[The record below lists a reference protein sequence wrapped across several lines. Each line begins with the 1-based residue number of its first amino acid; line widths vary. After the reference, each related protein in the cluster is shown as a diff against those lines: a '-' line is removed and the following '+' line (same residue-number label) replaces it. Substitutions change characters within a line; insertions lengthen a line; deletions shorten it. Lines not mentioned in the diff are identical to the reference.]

1 MRIISGLNEE
11 LELNTISTLDE
22 KDHYALFF
30 DFSEKDYCDYYFKK
44 INTFQRFTAPMMK
57 IYIGTTEVL
66 LPLHWR
72 ILCVDKT
79 DGLLSMAGVE
89 DILHYKM
96 DALLY
101 NQKYDRY
108 YRSAE
113 MRVAEILTN
122 GVYTFA
128 PKIQTKNLLVIPI
141 EDKNYVEYDMIG
153 RTEYKSNI
161 YVTDNIDNMKNLT
174 HVSQLFV
181 D

>member
-79 DGLLSMAGVE
+79 DGLL
-89 DILHYKM
+89 
-96 DALLY
+96 
-101 NQKYDRY
+101 
-108 YRSAE
+108 
-113 MRVAEILTN
+113 
-122 GVYTFA
+122 
-128 PKIQTKNLLVIPI
+128 
-141 EDKNYVEYDMIG
+141 
-153 RTEYKSNI
+153 
-161 YVTDNIDNMKNLT
+161 
-174 HVSQLFV
+174 
-181 D
+181 